1 MPLLLSCCLICL
13 SFCLPWKTL
22 YSFVFMNCIHCW
34 FAYLTSHRFSVS
46 LPGTFFFYWPLRIRI
61 SWDAVSE
68 HWLFFLPSCP
78 RMLVQGSDFNYHL
91 PVVPSGGD
99 FAPQGTCGEDVIG
112 CHDWEQV
119 LLAAGREKPG
129 TLLNLQKCTDRQNK
143 NTLHNHR
150 VARPSA
156 KVEKFRSRQSS
167 LNSRLTCMP
176 DFSFII
182 CTGYLTDS
190 SNLTCLK
197 LKSGLALPRKQNQR

>member
-1 MPLLLSCCLICL
+1 
-13 SFCLPWKTL
+13 
-22 YSFVFMNCIHCW
+22 
-34 FAYLTSHRFSVS
+34 
-46 LPGTFFFYWPLRIRI
+46 
-61 SWDAVSE
+61 
-68 HWLFFLPSCP
+68 
-78 RMLVQGSDFNYHL
+78 MLVQGSDFNYHL

-99 FAPQGTCGEDVIG
+99 FAPQGTCGKDVIG

-129 TLLNLQKCTDRQNK
+129 TLLNLQKCTDRQNE